1 MFTLIKYLYIRKKN
15 IFKYYNVYK
24 RRVYMY
30 TLYEVSNST
39 VGATLYYRN
48 CNQTKQIVTISS
60 RTLTELRLRFSHFEL
75 AVLGLIIFRDKFSKK
90 TVDNQ
95 FDKKVINYLSEQP
108 LTKGFLEYLAF
119 CDKNE
124 LKQLLCSTSNDN

>member
-1 MFTLIKYLYIRKKN
+1 MEKVLIEIIGSQN
-15 IFKYYNVYK
+15 I
-24 RRVYMY
+24 
-30 TLYEVSNST
+30 
-39 VGATLYYRN
+39 
-48 CNQTKQIVTISS
+48 
-60 RTLTELRLRFSHFEL
+60 
-75 AVLGLIIFRDKFSKK
+75 
-90 TVDNQ
+90 DNQ

>member
-1 MFTLIKYLYIRKKN
+1 
-15 IFKYYNVYK
+15 
-24 RRVYMY
+24 MY

-48 CNQTKQIVTISS
+48 CNQTKQIATISS

-75 AVLGLIIFRDKFSKK
+75 AILGLIIFRDKFSKK
-90 TVDNQ
+90 LVDNQ
-95 FDKKVINYLSEQP
+95 FDKKVINYLSKQP

-119 CDKNE
+119 SDRIK
-124 LKQLLCSTSNDN
+124 LKQLLCSSNNDN

>member
-1 MFTLIKYLYIRKKN
+1 MFTLIKYLYIRKKT
-15 IFKYYNVYK
+15 FSSTT
-24 RRVYMY
+24 MY
-30 TLYEVSNST
+30 TK
-39 VGATLYYRN
+39 GGCICIRF
-48 CNQTKQIVTISS
+48 TKFLTQQLVQLCTIEIAIKPS
-60 RTLTELRLRFSHFEL
+60 TLTELRLRFSHFEL
-75 AVLGLIIFRDKFSKK
+75 AILGLIIFRDKFSKK
-90 TVDNQ
+90 MVDNQ

>member
-1 MFTLIKYLYIRKKN
+1 MFTLIKYLYIRKKPFSSN
-15 IFKYYNVYK
+15 KMYTK

-48 CNQTKQIVTISS
+48 CNQTKQTVTISS
-60 RTLTELRLRFSHFEL
+60 KTLTELRLRFSHFEL
-75 AVLGLIIFRDKFSKK
+75 AILGLIIFRDKFSKK
-90 TVDNQ
+90 LVDNQ
-95 FDKKVINYLSEQP
+95 FDKKVINYLSKRP

-119 CDKNE
+119 CDRIK
-124 LKQLLCSTSNDN
+124 LKQLLCSSNNDN

>member
-1 MFTLIKYLYIRKKN
+1 M
-15 IFKYYNVYK
+15 
-24 RRVYMY
+24 
-30 TLYEVSNST
+30 
-39 VGATLYYRN
+39 
-48 CNQTKQIVTISS
+48 
-60 RTLTELRLRFSHFEL
+60 
-75 AVLGLIIFRDKFSKK
+75 
-90 TVDNQ
+90 VDNQ